1 MGLFLSQS
9 RGLFVRTWHYQRRQ
23 RGVNICQFIV
33 SPLLL
38 VLLSVLSRV
47 FREEP
52 DGFVPSFATAVAGGW
67 AAQFIRP
74 DACTSNQATLLAGLC
89 NTAPFQPRP
98 FVVPVLDATAEG
110 GGGGGA
116 APSAS
121 GVGSV
126 YYEACSADTPQEL
139 LGACVAAGNGPN
151 APAANSSG
159 LMGGWSLPTVYPGL
173 LDEGPTSFSATQ
185 TSYDGVLLHGAFRG
199 NRSDPRYV
207 ALVEASRQGI
217 VDTLYGTRSQGF
229 TDRAAFYDLMYKAP
243 RSNNAFPA
251 YPTALAIDRYSGGG
265 APSSTGPIAVDATV
279 FYNISEV
286 LEYDCTEECPI
297 VAGITSLTNAVI
309 KDTISP
315 EASASVY
322 LRRFPETDSVTQ
334 NNFIELVVG
343 IALALLFHFLLPG
356 FLRMLVYERTAGL
369 RQMMQ
374 MHGLRTSHYWL
385 ATYLGFYVQYF
396 FAAVLLV
403 VVGLAARIAFFKDNS
418 PLAYV
423 PLFFIWGHTMVALAL
438 VLAPW
443 FSSPE
448 TALIFGWF
456 AVILISLMGG
466 PYLGTLFV
474 SDAEDSLFNAVS
486 ILPSFAFMRA
496 VYYAAAFNVGG
507 QGVTFSGGEYAG
519 VSLGM
524 CEGSGP
530 FCTVFIFLV
539 AQWAVLLVA
548 GLYLDRVLPGAG
560 AIREHPLFFLGVQ
573 RGAGWRVL
581 PSQRRADAMEAAAS
595 MGVKSSDL
603 GVSESDEEAAVAEMS
618 SSQPADVAEERM
630 RSLAAGDG
638 STTSGVVIQ
647 DLVKVF
653 PGDPP
658 KRAVDGLS
666 LIISQD
672 SVFGLLG
679 ANGAGKSSTIAILT
693 GLLSPTSGNVFI
705 NGTPIS
711 SDVRGVHRG
720 LGVCPQHDV
729 LWGTLTGEEHLVLYA
744 RLKGVKDVSAAVA
757 AGLASVEL
765 TEAAKRQVKK
775 YSGGMKRRLS
785 VAIAFIGNPSIVL
798 LDEPSAGLDPR
809 SRYRL
814 WECIQ
819 QHKAGKTVLLTTH
832 SMEEAQRLCDRVG
845 IIAGQLLAVGSPT
858 SLKLRLSSGYRL
870 TASVPPSRLGELA
883 TLITTEFSSDAEL
896 LPDSLGGSVSYSL
909 PRDVDLARVFIVM
922 EASREKLQVRDWG
935 VSQSSLEDVFV
946 GITTAHARRQGKVDL
961 EVG

>member
-23 RGVNICQFIV
+23 RGVNVCQFIV

-38 VLLSVLSRV
+38 VLLALLAKV
-47 FREEP
+47 FRESP
-52 DGFVPSFATAVAGGW
+52 DGGVPAFATAVAGGW
-67 AAQFIRP
+67 APQFIRP
-74 DACTSNQATLLAGLC
+74 DACTANRATLRSGLC
-89 NTAPFQPRP
+89 FTAPFQPRP
-98 FVVPVLDATAEG
+98 FVVPVLDATPSGGAAG
-110 GGGGGA
+110 GGGS
-116 APSAS
+116 P
-121 GVGSV
+121 VGSV
-126 YYEACSADTPQEL
+126 HYEACAAETSEEL
-139 LGACVAAGNGPN
+139 LGACLAAGAGPN

-159 LMGGWSLPTVYPGL
+159 LLAGWSLPAVYPGL
-173 LDEGPTSFSATQ
+173 LDTGPAGFGTTQ

-199 NRSDPRYV
+199 NASDPRYL
-207 ALVEASRQGI
+207 ALVEASRRGV

-243 RSNNAFPA
+243 RAANAFPA
-251 YPTALAIDRYSGGG
+251 YPTALAIDRYAGGG
-265 APSSTGPIAVDATV
+265 ATAGAPPPTGPITVDATV

-286 LEYDCTEECPI
+286 LEYNCTEECPI
-297 VAGITSLTNAVI
+297 VAGVAALTDAVI
-309 KDTISP
+309 KDAVGP
-315 EASASVY
+315 AASASVY

-356 FLRMLVYERTAGL
+356 FLRMLVYERSAGL

-374 MHGLRTSHYWL
+374 MHGLRTSHYWV

-396 FAAVLLV
+396 CAALLLV
-403 VVGLAARIAFFKDNS
+403 VVGLAARIAFFTDNS

-423 PLFFIWGHTMVALAL
+423 PLFFIWGHTMIALAF

-443 FSSPE
+443 FTSPE
-448 TALIFGWF
+448 TALIFGWM

-466 PYLGTLFV
+466 PYLGTLFA
-474 SDAEDSLFNAVS
+474 SDAEESLFNSVS

-496 VYYAAAFNVGG
+496 VYYAAAFNAGG
-507 QGVTFSGGEYAG
+507 RGVTFSGGEYAG

-524 CEGSGP
+524 CEGDGP
-530 FCTVFIFLV
+530 FCTVFLFLV
-539 AQWAVLLVA
+539 VQWAVLLVA

-560 AIREHPLFFLGVQ
+560 SIREHPLFFLGVQ

-581 PSQRRADAMEAAAS
+581 PSQRRADAAAAAAS
-595 MGVKSSDL
+595 VGAVKSSDV
-603 GVSESDEEAAVAEMS
+603 GMSESDEEAAGAGVSASE
-618 SSQPADVAEERM
+618 PADVAEERAQAA
-630 RSLAAGDG
+630 AAGDG
-638 STTSGVVIQ
+638 AAGVVVR

-653 PGDPP
+653 PGQPP

-666 LIISQD
+666 LVIAQD

-693 GLLSPTSGNVFI
+693 GLLAPTSGDVFI
-705 NGTPIS
+705 NGTPLS
-711 SDVRGVHRG
+711 ADVRGIHRG

-744 RLKGVKDVSAAVA
+744 RLKGVADVAAAVS

-765 TEAAKRQVKK
+765 TEAAKRQVMK

-819 QHKAGKTVLLTTH
+819 THKAGKTVLLTTH
-832 SMEEAQRLCDRVG
+832 SMEEAERLCNRVG
-845 IIAGQLLAVGSPT
+845 IIAGRLLAVGSP
-858 SLKLRLSSGYRL
+858 SALKVRLSSGYRL
-870 TASVPPSRLGELA
+870 TASVPAARVAELA
-883 TLITTEFSSDAEL
+883 ALITTELSSDAAL

-909 PRDVDLARVFIVM
+909 PRDVDLARVFTVM
-922 EASREKLQVRDWG
+922 EASRESYEVRDWG

-946 GITTAHARRQGKVDL
+946 GITTAHARRQGMLDL
-961 EVG
+961 ELG